1 MPIVKLTTQ
10 IVQNDMSHYLNGK
23 NRIELCDTLV
33 QNLYLEVRSTN
44 TGSGTFYL
52 RFKGTDGKT
61 RHHRIGT
68 TVDTP
73 LTDARQKAT
82 VLKAEIAN
90 NPDFGKKQ
98 ATKVMP
104 TFGQFFLEHYMPHA
118 RNHKRTWSKDLQFFN
133 LRIKDVFGKTPLD
146 KVERSELQ
154 KFHSSLKD
162 QGLADATANHHL
174 KLIKHCYFLAIDWGF
189 VENNPATRIK
199 LFREDNQVENYLDD
213 EQIQRLMIALNE
225 DSNKTVAAIIL
236 YLLSTGARLNEA
248 LQAKWEFIDKPNRVW
263 RIPSSVSKS
272 KKVRAIPLNDTALGV
287 LNGLDTEGKYEYVF
301 VNKKTETAFT
311 CINKV
316 WNRVRSRADLNHVR
330 CHDLRHT
337 FASALCNGGRTLFE
351 IQSILGHSNPSVT
364 MRYAHLS
371 TKTLQ
376 EAANTASLKIQAA
389 IGS

>member
-1 MPIVKLTTQ
+1 
-10 IVQNDMSHYLNGK
+10 
-23 NRIELCDTLV
+23 
-33 QNLYLEVRSTN
+33 
-44 TGSGTFYL
+44 
-52 RFKGTDGKT
+52 
-61 RHHRIGT
+61 
-68 TVDTP
+68 
-73 LTDARQKAT
+73 
-82 VLKAEIAN
+82 
-90 NPDFGKKQ
+90 
-98 ATKVMP
+98 
-104 TFGQFFLEHYMPHA
+104 MPHA

-213 EQIQRLMIALNE
+213 EQIHRLMIALNE